1 MGFSVH
7 WSWFAVLSC
16 LLSLGR
22 EVECLCTTTGVEI
35 EGGSYSLSNNLSV
48 NSILVYKCPE
58 DHYPYP
64 EQVRYCRADSKWI
77 KPPRKYPRQ
86 TCKLVECPD
95 PNVLQNGDVSPPQE
109 RYYVHNQ
116 TTYECYSGH
125 KLRGSSRR
133 VCLPNGKW
141 SGSTPICSRDAGNTC
156 ADPGIPAGASRSGN
170 MFGFADKVRYSCG
183 GKLFLVGSKESQENG
198 EWTGIEPACYYK
210 YTYDTPLEVAKAF
223 GGSIRE
229 TFTTLQSANDTQ
241 QERKIR
247 ITKNGTLNIY
257 IAMDISESIDETQ
270 LQPARAAV
278 MKLLEKIASFSVTP
292 NYEIIF
298 FSSEIYTI
306 VSILD
311 FLNGNVKLNEVKTK
325 MEAFEVGGESHGLG
339 LNTVFT
345 TFHEKM
351 LIIKKR
357 TEENFQ
363 QHRHVIILFSD
374 GIYNMGGSPEP
385 TVKSIKRTVYMNP
398 DIVEGEKA
406 RGDYLDIYVFA
417 IGAEIY
423 DDDLLRLTTGNGG
436 PHYFRLNDVDKK
448 LNQTFDEMIDESEV
462 VDLCGRHTHYDLD
475 GTKESKRK
483 MYPWWA
489 YIVVQ
494 REKKKECL
502 GSLVTKKFVLT
513 AAHCFTFDDE
523 AHHVKVE
530 IDDANGRLKE
540 VEKIYIHPNYNVNAK
555 KNEGVKEFYDYD
567 VALIQLKE
575 GIIDPRYSRPI
586 CIPCTKNANDA
597 LQLVEG
603 ATCKQH
609 EELLMNNQLERL
621 SFLTHSVEGLEVKSV
636 TAKLGDKRDKCI
648 RHALDAEGISP
659 ELVKD
664 PKIPVTD
671 NFLCTG
677 GLDPYRDHIACTGD
691 SGGAVFKDYKERTI
705 QVALVSWGSKSMCQK
720 GGKVE
725 SDSESR
731 DFHINLFKVLPFLK
745 SVLAKDTDDY
755 VPLEFIKGS

>member
-1 MGFSVH
+1 MSCWKNLCASFSSIPTSGSEEEENVNYFITVPNH
-7 WSWFAVLSC
+7 LLCTC
-16 LLSLGR
+16 LFVPGR

-311 FLNGNVKLNEVKTK
+311 FLNGNVKLNE
-325 MEAFEVGGESHGLG
+325 
-339 LNTVFT
+339 
-345 TFHEKM
+345 KM

-494 REKKKECL
+494 VSSVSECL

-575 GIIDPRYSRPI
+575 GIIDPRPI

-609 EELLMNNQLERL
+609 DCNICDC
-621 SFLTHSVEGLEVKSV
+621 VKHTPDGS
-636 TAKLGDKRDKCI
+636 ALNSPPQRDKCI